1 MTRDTHNTE
10 LRKQVGQLI
19 VMGFDGTEMSSRL
32 ESLITRI
39 RPGGIVL
46 FARNIVTPQHPHE
59 LLKSCQKLVST
70 PMFLCVD
77 MEGGLVDRLKKA
89 ITPAP
94 SPEAVFR
101 AGDRKL
107 FRKHGRLIGAECRA
121 VGFNVDFAPV
131 SDLAFEASRS
141 VMASR
146 AVSAS
151 PKETVVYV
159 REFLRGLG
167 DGKLD
172 SHHDLPV
179 IEKPWKKLWAE
190 DLYPYRALR
199 RDYPF
204 VMVCHAAYPAVTK
217 NRTPASMS
225 PDWITG
231 VLRNKIGYRGLVI
244 SDDLEMGG

>member
-1 MTRDTHNTE
+1 
-10 LRKQVGQLI
+10 
-19 VMGFDGTEMSSRL
+19 MGFDGTEMSSGLEALIKRL
-32 ESLITRI
+32 Q
-39 RPGGIVL
+39 PGGVVL
-46 FARNIVTPQHPHE
+46 FARNIVSPQQTHA
-59 LLKSCQKLVST
+59 LLKACQDLVST

-89 ITPAP
+89 IAPAP
-94 SPEAVFR
+94 SAEAVFR
-101 AGDRKL
+101 AGDRRL

-167 DGKLD
+167 D
-172 SHHDLPV
+172 
-179 IEKPWKKLWAE
+179 
-190 DLYPYRALR
+190 
-199 RDYPF
+199 
-204 VMVCHAAYPAVTK
+204 
-217 NRTPASMS
+217 
-225 PDWITG
+225 
-231 VLRNKIGYRGLVI
+231 
-244 SDDLEMGG
+244 